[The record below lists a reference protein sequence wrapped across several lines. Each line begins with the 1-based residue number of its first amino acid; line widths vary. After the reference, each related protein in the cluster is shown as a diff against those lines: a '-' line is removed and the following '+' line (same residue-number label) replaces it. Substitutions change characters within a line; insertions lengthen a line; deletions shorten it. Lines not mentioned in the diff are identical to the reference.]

1 MIVVG
6 AKETKHLFLY
16 LFEKDT
22 SMMWALGSV
31 PLVSV
36 FLQAFIYFLYV
47 YIEHYDYCKAMPFSL
62 IMYLTDGLQ

>member
-36 FLQAFIYFLYV
+36 FLQAFIYSFMSTLN
-47 YIEHYDYCKAMPFSL
+47 
-62 IMYLTDGLQ
+62 IMITVKRCLFHLSCT